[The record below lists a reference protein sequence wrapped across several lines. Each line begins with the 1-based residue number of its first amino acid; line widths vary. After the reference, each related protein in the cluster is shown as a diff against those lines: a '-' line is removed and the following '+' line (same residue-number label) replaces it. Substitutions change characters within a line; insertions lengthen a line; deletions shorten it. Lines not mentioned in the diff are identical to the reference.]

1 MFKDGESRLIII
13 KFEIFT
19 SNTTLSNP
27 GPEELLI
34 TGILFSIIYQ
44 TDGIPILYVN

>member
-1 MFKDGESRLIII
+1 MFKDGESRLKII
-13 KFEIFT
+13 KTEIFT

-27 GPEELLI
+27 GSEDLLI

-44 TDGIPILYVN
+44 TDGMPILYVN